1 MHRSAQVKDLA
12 GPDRQSPLLVGDRTG
27 TASDGARFHI
37 DRTMIDGFVVR
48 DLERHGLPDAGR
60 R

>member
-1 MHRSAQVKDLA
+1 LIGNPHCSSATA
-12 GPDRQSPLLVGDRTG
+12 PG
-27 TASDGARFHI
+27 TVSDGARFHI

>member
-1 MHRSAQVKDLA
+1 LIGNPHCSSATA
-12 GPDRQSPLLVGDRTG
+12 PGPSL
-27 TASDGARFHI
+27 TARVFHI
-37 DRTMIDGFVVR
+37 DRTMIDAFVVR